1 MEKTTIKKGFAR
13 REIVYFPHV

>member
-13 REIVYFPHV
+13 KEIVYFPHV